1 MRPRMMRLA
10 GILLLLLAPAAAAQS
25 QPATQALAD
34 GPLEAIITA
43 FEGKFVSVR
52 SAPDQAWVTPTVG
65 MHLPEGAE
73 LRTGPKSLVQ
83 FKITDDQVITIDRLS
98 TVQLIRANFAS
109 GKVMTDLGMKYGR
122 TQYNIETAG
131 RERRFS
137 SADGRQRLVIAIDPP
152 MTDEAF
158 DAFRVLRRANL
169 RLVERA
175 SPEDLR
181 RVGVHAERGDESLEH
196 MIRLYAGH
204 DILHLRQIERILE
217 AV

>member
-1 MRPRMMRLA
+1 MSVFTNPA
-10 GILLLLLAPAAAAQS
+10 GQSIENAREYVSAILGLLGDRDPFEVLHATPAALQRTLDERTPEQIRTREAPGKWAVRDVIQH
-25 QPATQALAD
+25 LAD
-34 GPLEAIITA
+34 
-43 FEGKFVSVR
+43 S
-52 SAPDQAWVTPTVG
+52 D
-65 MHLPEGAE
+65 
-73 LRTGPKSLVQ
+73 LVWGYR
-83 FKITDDQVITIDRLS
+83 V
-98 TVQLIRANFAS
+98 
-109 GKVMTDLGMKYGR
+109 
-122 TQYNIETAG
+122 
-131 RERRFS
+131 
-137 SADGRQRLVIAIDPP
+137 RLVLSQDRPALTGYDQDSWASSLGYAESDPR
-152 MTDEAF
+152 EAF